1 MNSKRELFN
10 IPRDFAYLNTA
21 YFGCFSNKTTE
32 IAVQSAKLKAQPWN
46 ITIPD
51 FYTDAEKARTLF
63 SRLINTSEDN
73 IAIISSASYGFAL
86 AAKNINLSS
95 SDTIL
100 LLSEQFPSNYYIWE
114 EQSRITGATL
124 SIVPRPENDDWTS
137 AVINKIETDKSIK
150 LISLENI
157 HWTDGGYVDLKII
170 SQKLKGTN
178 IKLLIDGTQSVGALP
193 TDVAEIN
200 PDFLVVSGYK
210 WLLGPYNLGFCY
222 ISPEFYEH
230 GQPLEHWWGSKV
242 GSADVTTLTDYP
254 QEFYHGAR
262 KFDFGHRGN
271 FHLLP
276 AMINALEEILDW
288 GVKNIYNYISELN
301 KNIIDSVSSVGIVPI
316 EEQYRAGHYLG
327 LRFPRKVPKDFTKY
341 LASNNVS
348 ASVRGKYSL
357 RVTPNVWVDEQDIDK
372 FNNTV
377 KSYFDK

>member
-1 MNSKRELFN
+1 M
-10 IPRDFAYLNTA
+10 
-21 YFGCFSNKTTE
+21 SNRE
-32 IAVQSAKLKAQPWN
+32 IAN
-46 ITIPD
+46 ILWLRIKGKPIPD

-222 ISPEFYEH
+222 ISPEFH
-230 GQPLEHWWGSKV
+230 ADGQPLEHWWASKV
-242 GSADVTTLTDYP
+242 GSDDVTSLTDYP

-262 KFDFGHRGN
+262 RFDFGHRGN

-276 AMINALEEILDW
+276 AMINSLEEILDW
-288 GVKNIYNYISELN
+288 GVQNIYNYISELN

-327 LRFPRKVPKDFTKY
+327 LRFPREVPKDFTNY
-341 LASNNVS
+341 LTSNNVS

-377 KSYFDK
+377 RSYFDK